1 MIKPNFQ
8 MEIDH
13 SIDRIYDNISNNLE
27 VLPEIP
33 RDKALL
39 VLNQLLSY
47 ICDAS
52 NWNLID
58 YSNYLIN
65 KIPREWIR
73 DNVQEAVEL
82 NSAEAWKFNLVD
94 PYVLDH
100 LISFLNQVGC
110 YSYIKKLNGQ
120 Q

>member
-1 MIKPNFQ
+1 MVKASFQ
-8 MEIDH
+8 MRIDH
-13 SIDRIYDNISNNLE
+13 SIDRFYDKISDNLE
-27 VLPEIP
+27 MLPKIP
-33 RDKALL
+33 KDKALL

-65 KIPREWIR
+65 KIPIGWIR
-73 DNVQEAVEL
+73 ENVQEAVEL
-82 NSAEAWKFNLVD
+82 NSVEAWKLDLAD
-94 PYVLDH
+94 PYVFDH
-100 LISFLNQVGC
+100 LISFLNQIGC
-110 YSYIKKLNGQ
+110 YSYIQKLNKQ